1 MNPIVKF
8 IFKQYNTGSGWGAFK
23 STWANAISYMS
34 IFNTAMIAP
43 MAYVTWISPWLQ
55 PMGISIPFWSFGA
68 VILIGVVV
76 VLLSEYKFSTP
87 SQQAFANEQFWKHDN
102 PMRVEMEN
110 AEKRTMDK
118 LDKQDKK
125 LDRIEKMLLRL
136 GAGK

>member
-1 MNPIVKF
+1 
-8 IFKQYNTGSGWGAFK
+8 
-23 STWANAISYMS
+23 
-34 IFNTAMIAP
+34 
-43 MAYVTWISPWLQ
+43 
-55 PMGISIPFWSFGA
+55 MGISIPFWSFGA